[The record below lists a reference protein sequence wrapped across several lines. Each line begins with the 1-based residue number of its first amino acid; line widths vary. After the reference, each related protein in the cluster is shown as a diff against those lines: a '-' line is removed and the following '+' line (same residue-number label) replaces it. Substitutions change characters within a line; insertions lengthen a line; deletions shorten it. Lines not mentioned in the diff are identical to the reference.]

1 MEERCVR
8 NKKQAAASNTRTCL
22 FNSVDYPVSQMH
34 PMARMIDLK
43 KPCKDLRANV
53 NRSPLVVQN
62 IYD

>member
-43 KPCKDLRANV
+43 KALQGPQGKCQQISIGNAKYL
-53 NRSPLVVQN
+53 
-62 IYD
+62 